1 MIVLFGTKT
10 TFQPILLRLRDKARD
25 NFERA
30 DSLLAV
36 VTGPE
41 RSPLSRS
48 LVTIEPIE
56 EALSLL
62 GGETKYVKRMR
73 KSLGCPNVVDTS
85 MSPSATDT
93 TSSCPPDTTNQA
105 IKNTADDV
113 QELPPGAG
121 IQLDSIATLGLDLG
135 DVYTWLYGQL
145 YDRTTVG
152 ESYDHNQIA
161 FANVLSG
168 ESSAAGLGGV
178 PIIRSSAQQQ
188 GGGLDA
194 DGLAF
199 WGLQNEFNSQ
209 IAPTAAPGSYAPQFL
224 QRGPEVSSVISNP
237 SAGVLYTNDPSTTS
251 GASSAEA
258 DLLSMAVDNPLS
270 YDFELGEGM
279 AVYGEP
285 GAYSQLGSEDD
296 LVENAW
302 RSIMEDPQFASIEP
316 NSLLPFSSW

>member
-1 MIVLFGTKT
+1 MV
-10 TFQPILLRLRDKARD
+10 A
-25 NFERA
+25 E
-30 DSLLAV
+30 
-36 VTGPE
+36 PE
-41 RSPLSRS
+41 RSSSSRS
-48 LVTIEPIE
+48 SVIIEPIE

-73 KSLGCPNVVDTS
+73 KSLGCLNVVDTS
-85 MSPSATDT
+85 TSSSATDN
-93 TSSCPPDTTNQA
+93 TSSFPPDTTNQA
-105 IKNTADDV
+105 IKNTVDDV
-113 QELPPGAG
+113 QELLPGAG
-121 IQLDSIATLGLDLG
+121 IQLDSVTTLGLDLG

-161 FANVLSG
+161 IAEVLSG
-168 ESSAAGLGGV
+168 ESSAAGPGGV
-178 PIIRSSAQQQ
+178 PIVSSAQQQ

-194 DGLAF
+194 GGLAF

-209 IAPTAAPGSYAPQFL
+209 IAPTAAPSSYAPQFL

-251 GASSAEA
+251 SASSAEA

-285 GAYSQLGSEDD
+285 GAYSQLGSGDD

-302 RSIMEDPQFASIEP
+302 RSIMEDPRFASIEP